1 MPARRTSI
9 TLTRTS
15 PPARP
20 QPGRCRRP
28 RPVRRRNGPAG
39 RRITLTT
46 EGGTLIAE
54 TSPGPSLHG
63 ARPSALIDPLNVE
76 LSIAAGSARIDPRAV
91 GPYRLTDAEI
101 TFLRKPVDA
110 ELQCMR
116 AAGIEAEKV
125 TLPSGRPAVRG
136 GDPGHCGV
144 FDGVTTTEAG
154 PLRELTAA
162 TARCAGLPAG
172 DGRSGSARRTS
183 TSPPPLRRP
192 GSGCANARSRPGRR
206 SCGRTWHRPCCC
218 S

>member
-1 MPARRTSI
+1 
-9 TLTRTS
+9 
-15 PPARP
+15 
-20 QPGRCRRP
+20 
-28 RPVRRRNGPAG
+28 
-39 RRITLTT
+39 
-46 EGGTLIAE
+46 
-54 TSPGPSLHG
+54 
-63 ARPSALIDPLNVE
+63 
-76 LSIAAGSARIDPRAV
+76 
-91 GPYRLTDAEI
+91 
-101 TFLRKPVDA
+101 
-110 ELQCMR
+110 MR

-172 DGRSGSARRTS
+172 DGEIWF
-183 TSPPPLRRP
+183 SPEDFDLTAAAPQAGQRLRE
-192 GSGCANARSRPGRR
+192 CAFQTGRR